1 MIRNLYLKSIMCAS
15 VVVLAAVGCS
25 ANRDIKYVSADLQVI
40 EVDSMPD
47 IKILSEIRVRNDQVY
62 LTYESKGEYG
72 QRHIKQYVYDN
83 KFQSLS
89 YDKELFKKDDGC
101 YQLFV
106 PSLFEDDKGDLYSFD
121 RDMPSVYSVSA
132 DGMAVP
138 TRNSLI
144 NTKAKTPY
152 TLVQEVRQAF
162 SKSQDEFL
170 FIGREPFGGE
180 QALLLSRNYTDSI
193 IVDEICKITY
203 DKEFPSWMINFGK
216 ATYNSH
222 KQIVAYAFQLY
233 PVIQFIN
240 VNNAKE
246 ESFVK
251 LEDVEYFN
259 IKIEGADIWEQNPV
273 QFKDITSNEK
283 YIYALFWGKTFTAV
297 NNDRQLDKGM
307 SKIIKYDWEGN
318 VIATYTINRYLE
330 NIGVSNENSCIIG
343 YDGKNMCLVE
353 L

>member
-1 MIRNLYLKSIMCAS
+1 MYLKSILCAS
-15 VVVLAAVGCS
+15 VVVLAVVGCS
-25 ANRDIKYVSADLQVI
+25 ANRDIKYVSAELQVI

-47 IKILSEIRVRNDQVY
+47 IKILSEIRVRNNQVY

-144 NTKAKTPY
+144 TTKAKTPY

-216 ATYNSH
+216 ATYNQQ
-222 KQIVAYAFQLY
+222 KQVLAFAYQLY
-233 PVIQFIN
+233 PTIQF
-240 VNNAKE
+240 
-246 ESFVK
+246 FK
-251 LEDVEYFN
+251 LEEGQIFKSSLPQSQYLELQT
-259 IKIEGADIWEQNPV
+259 EGADIWEQNCV
-273 QFKDITSNEK
+273 QYKDITSNENH
-283 YIYALFWGKTFTAV
+283 IYALYWGETFETV
-297 NNDRQLDKGM
+297 YRERKNNAGTSQIM
-307 SKIIKYDWEGN
+307 QYDWDGN
-318 VIATYTINRYLE
+318 LLSIYKVDKCLE
-330 NIGVSNENSCIIG
+330 TVGVSSDDGYIIC
-343 YDGKNMCLVE
+343 YDGDKIYHLCL
-353 L
+353 

>member
-1 MIRNLYLKSIMCAS
+1 MM
-15 VVVLAAVGCS
+15 LAAVGCS

-144 NTKAKTPY
+144 TTKAKTPY

-203 DKEFPSWMINFGK
+203 DKESPSWMINFGK
-216 ATYNSH
+216 ATYNQQ
-222 KQIVAYAFQLY
+222 KQVLAFAYQLY
-233 PVIQFIN
+233 PTIQF
-240 VNNAKE
+240 
-246 ESFVK
+246 FK
-251 LEDVEYFN
+251 LEEGQIFKSSLPQSQYLELQT
-259 IKIEGADIWEQNPV
+259 EGADIWEQNCV
-273 QFKDITSNEK
+273 QYKDITSNENH
-283 YIYALFWGKTFTAV
+283 IYALYWGETFETV
-297 NNDRQLDKGM
+297 YRERKNNAGTSQIM
-307 SKIIKYDWEGN
+307 QYDWDGN
-318 VIATYTINRYLE
+318 LLSIYKVDKCLE
-330 NIGVSNENSCIIG
+330 TVGVSSDDGYIIC
-343 YDGKNMCLVE
+343 YDGDKIYHLCL
-353 L
+353 

>member
-1 MIRNLYLKSIMCAS
+1 M
-15 VVVLAAVGCS
+15 VLAAVGCS

-83 KFQSLS
+83 KSQSLS

-144 NTKAKTPY
+144 TTKAKTPY
-152 TLVQEVRQAF
+152 TLVQEARQAF

-216 ATYNSH
+216 ATYNQQ
-222 KQIVAYAFQLY
+222 KQVLAFAYQLY
-233 PVIQFIN
+233 PTIQF
-240 VNNAKE
+240 
-246 ESFVK
+246 FK
-251 LEDVEYFN
+251 LEEGQIFKSSLPQSQYLELQT
-259 IKIEGADIWEQNPV
+259 EGADIWEQNCV
-273 QFKDITSNEK
+273 QYKDITSNENH
-283 YIYALFWGKTFTAV
+283 IYALYWGESFETAYRERK
-297 NNDRQLDKGM
+297 NNAGTSQIM
-307 SKIIKYDWEGN
+307 QYDWDGN
-318 VIATYTINRYLE
+318 LLSIYKVDKCLE
-330 NIGVSNENSCIIG
+330 NIGVSSDDDYIIC
-343 YDGKNMCLVE
+343 YDADKIYYLS

>member
-1 MIRNLYLKSIMCAS
+1 MYLKSILCAS
-15 VVVLAAVGCS
+15 VVVLAVVGCS
-25 ANRDIKYVSADLQVI
+25 ANRDIKYVSAELQVI

-47 IKILSEIRVRNDQVY
+47 IKILSEIRVRNNQVY

-138 TRNSLI
+138 TRNNLI
-144 NTKAKTPY
+144 TTKAKTPY

-203 DKEFPSWMINFGK
+203 DKESPSWMINFGK
-216 ATYNSH
+216 ATYNQQ
-222 KQIVAYAFQLY
+222 KQVLAFAYQLY
-233 PVIQFIN
+233 PTIQF
-240 VNNAKE
+240 
-246 ESFVK
+246 FK
-251 LEDVEYFN
+251 LEEGQIFKSSLPQSQYLELQT
-259 IKIEGADIWEQNPV
+259 EGADIWEQNCV
-273 QFKDITSNEK
+273 QYKDITSNENH
-283 YIYALFWGKTFTAV
+283 IYALYWGESFETAYRERK
-297 NNDRQLDKGM
+297 NNAGTSQIM
-307 SKIIKYDWEGN
+307 QYDWDGN
-318 VIATYTINRYLE
+318 LLSIYKVDKCLE
-330 NIGVSNENSCIIG
+330 TVGVSSDDGYIIC
-343 YDGKNMCLVE
+343 YDGDKIYHLCL
-353 L
+353 

>member
-1 MIRNLYLKSIMCAS
+1 MYLKSILCAS
-15 VVVLAAVGCS
+15 VVVLAVVGCS
-25 ANRDIKYVSADLQVI
+25 ANRDIKYVSAELQVI

-47 IKILSEIRVRNDQVY
+47 IKILSEIRVRNNQVY

-138 TRNSLI
+138 TRNNLI
-144 NTKAKTPY
+144 TTKAKTPY

-203 DKEFPSWMINFGK
+203 DKESPSWMINFGK
-216 ATYNSH
+216 ATYNQQ
-222 KQIVAYAFQLY
+222 KQVLAFAYQLY
-233 PVIQFIN
+233 PTIQFFKL
-240 VNNAKE
+240 KE
-246 ESFVK
+246 GQIFKSSLPQSQY
-251 LEDVEYFN
+251 LELQT
-259 IKIEGADIWEQNPV
+259 EGADIWEQNCV
-273 QFKDITSNEK
+273 QYKDITSNENH
-283 YIYALFWGKTFTAV
+283 IYALYWGESFETAYRERK
-297 NNDRQLDKGM
+297 NNAGTSQIM
-307 SKIIKYDWEGN
+307 QYDWDGN
-318 VIATYTINRYLE
+318 LLSIYKVDKCLE
-330 NIGVSNENSCIIG
+330 NIGVSSDNDYIIC
-343 YDGKNMCLVE
+343 YDADKIYYLS

>member
-15 VVVLAAVGCS
+15 VVMLAAVGCS

-89 YDKELFKKDDGC
+89 YDKELFKKYDGC

-144 NTKAKTPY
+144 TTKAKTPY

-216 ATYNSH
+216 ATYNQQ
-222 KQIVAYAFQLY
+222 KQVLAFAYQLY
-233 PVIQFIN
+233 PTIQF
-240 VNNAKE
+240 
-246 ESFVK
+246 FK
-251 LEDVEYFN
+251 LEEDHIFKSSLPQSQYLELQT
-259 IKIEGADIWEQNPV
+259 EGADIWEQNCV
-273 QFKDITSNEK
+273 QYKDITSNENH
-283 YIYALFWGKTFTAV
+283 IYALYWGETFETV
-297 NNDRQLDKGM
+297 YRERKNNAGTSQIM
-307 SKIIKYDWEGN
+307 QYDWDGN
-318 VIATYTINRYLE
+318 LLSIYKVDKCLE
-330 NIGVSNENSCIIG
+330 TVGVSSDDGYIIC
-343 YDGKNMCLVE
+343 YDGDKIYHLCL
-353 L
+353 

>member
-15 VVVLAAVGCS
+15 VVVLATVGCS

-144 NTKAKTPY
+144 TTKAKTPY

-216 ATYNSH
+216 ATYNQQ
-222 KQIVAYAFQLY
+222 KQVLAFAYQLY
-233 PVIQFIN
+233 PTIQF
-240 VNNAKE
+240 
-246 ESFVK
+246 FK
-251 LEDVEYFN
+251 LEEDHIFKSSLPQSQYLELQT
-259 IKIEGADIWEQNPV
+259 EGADIWEQNCV
-273 QFKDITSNEK
+273 QYKDITSNENH
-283 YIYALFWGKTFTAV
+283 IYALYWGETFETV
-297 NNDRQLDKGM
+297 YRERKNNAGTSQIM
-307 SKIIKYDWEGN
+307 QYDWDGN
-318 VIATYTINRYLE
+318 LLSIYKVDKCLE
-330 NIGVSNENSCIIG
+330 TVGVSSDDGYIIC
-343 YDGKNMCLVE
+343 YDGDKIYHLCL
-353 L
+353 

>member
-1 MIRNLYLKSIMCAS
+1 M
-15 VVVLAAVGCS
+15 VLAAVGCS

-144 NTKAKTPY
+144 TTKAKTPY

-170 FIGREPFGGE
+170 FIGREPFSGE

-216 ATYNSH
+216 ATYNQQ
-222 KQIVAYAFQLY
+222 KQVLAFAYQLY
-233 PVIQFIN
+233 PTIQF
-240 VNNAKE
+240 
-246 ESFVK
+246 FK
-251 LEDVEYFN
+251 LEEDHIFKSSLPQSQYLELQT
-259 IKIEGADIWEQNPV
+259 EGADIWEQNCV
-273 QFKDITSNEK
+273 QYKDITSNENH
-283 YIYALFWGKTFTAV
+283 IYALYWGEMFETAYRERK
-297 NNDRQLDKGM
+297 NNAGTSQIM
-307 SKIIKYDWEGN
+307 QYDWDGN
-318 VIATYTINRYLE
+318 LLSIYKVDKCLE
-330 NIGVSNENSCIIG
+330 TVGVSSDDGYIIC
-343 YDGKNMCLVE
+343 YDGDKIYHLCL
-353 L
+353 

>member
-1 MIRNLYLKSIMCAS
+1 M
-15 VVVLAAVGCS
+15 VLAAVGCS

-144 NTKAKTPY
+144 TTNAKTPY
-152 TLVQEVRQAF
+152 KLVQDDRQAF

-216 ATYNSH
+216 ATYNQQ
-222 KQIVAYAFQLY
+222 KQVLAFAYQLY
-233 PVIQFIN
+233 PTIQF
-240 VNNAKE
+240 
-246 ESFVK
+246 FK
-251 LEDVEYFN
+251 LEEDHIFKSSLPQSQYLELQT
-259 IKIEGADIWEQNPV
+259 EGADIWEQNCV
-273 QFKDITSNEK
+273 QYKDITSNENH
-283 YIYALFWGKTFTAV
+283 IYALYWGETFETV
-297 NNDRQLDKGM
+297 YRERKNNAGTSQIM
-307 SKIIKYDWEGN
+307 QYDWDGN
-318 VIATYTINRYLE
+318 LLSIYKVDKCLE
-330 NIGVSNENSCIIG
+330 TVGVSSDDGYIIC
-343 YDGKNMCLVE
+343 YDGDKIYHLCL
-353 L
+353 

>member
-25 ANRDIKYVSADLQVI
+25 ANRDIKYVSAELQVI

-47 IKILSEIRVRNDQVY
+47 IKILSEVRVRNDQVY

-89 YDKELFKKDDGC
+89 YDKELFKKDDGY

-121 RDMPSVYSVSA
+121 RDMPSVYYVSA
-132 DGMAVP
+132 DGMAIP
-138 TRNSLI
+138 TRNNLI
-144 NTKAKTPY
+144 TTMAKTPY

-162 SKSQDEFL
+162 FKSPDEFL

-180 QALLLSRNYTDSI
+180 QALLLSHNYADSI
-193 IVDEICKITY
+193 IVDEVCKITY

-216 ATYNSH
+216 ATYNQQ
-222 KQIVAYAFQLY
+222 KQVLAFAYQLY
-233 PVIQFIN
+233 PTIQF
-240 VNNAKE
+240 
-246 ESFVK
+246 FK
-251 LEDVEYFN
+251 LKDG
-259 IKIEGADIWEQNPV
+259 KIFKSSLPQSQYLEIITEGADIWEQNRV
-273 QFKDITSNEK
+273 QYKDITSNEHH
-283 YIYALFWGKTFTAV
+283 IYALYWGEKFGTANQERA
-297 NNDRQLDKGM
+297 NNVGTSQ
-307 SKIIKYDWEGN
+307 IIKYDWDGN
-318 VIATYTINRYLE
+318 LLSIYKVDKCLE
-330 NIGVSNENSCIIG
+330 NIGVSSDDDYIIC
-343 YDGKNMCLVE
+343 YDADKIYYLS

>member
-1 MIRNLYLKSIMCAS
+1 MIRNLYLKSIMCVS

-40 EVDSMPD
+40 EVDSMPN

-62 LTYESKGEYG
+62 FTYESKGEYG

-101 YQLFV
+101 HQLFV

-216 ATYNSH
+216 ATYNQQ
-222 KQIVAYAFQLY
+222 KQVLAFAYQLY
-233 PVIQFIN
+233 PTIQF
-240 VNNAKE
+240 
-246 ESFVK
+246 FK
-251 LEDVEYFN
+251 LEEDHIFKSSLPQSQYLELQT
-259 IKIEGADIWEQNPV
+259 EGADIWEQNCV
-273 QFKDITSNEK
+273 QYKDITSNENH
-283 YIYALFWGKTFTAV
+283 IYALYWGETFETV
-297 NNDRQLDKGM
+297 YRERKNNAGTSQIM
-307 SKIIKYDWEGN
+307 QYDWDGN
-318 VIATYTINRYLE
+318 LLSIYKVDKCLE
-330 NIGVSNENSCIIG
+330 TVGVSSDDGYIIC
-343 YDGKNMCLVE
+343 YDGDKIYHLCL
-353 L
+353 

>member
-1 MIRNLYLKSIMCAS
+1 M
-15 VVVLAAVGCS
+15 VLAAVGCS

-89 YDKELFKKDDGC
+89 YDNELFKKDDGC

-144 NTKAKTPY
+144 TTKAKTPY

-216 ATYNSH
+216 ATYNQQ
-222 KQIVAYAFQLY
+222 KQVLAFAYQLY
-233 PVIQFIN
+233 PTIQF
-240 VNNAKE
+240 
-246 ESFVK
+246 FK
-251 LEDVEYFN
+251 LEEDHIFKSSLPQSQYLELQT
-259 IKIEGADIWEQNPV
+259 EGADIWEQNCV
-273 QFKDITSNEK
+273 QYKDITSNENH
-283 YIYALFWGKTFTAV
+283 IYALYWGETFETV
-297 NNDRQLDKGM
+297 YRERKNNAGTSQIM
-307 SKIIKYDWEGN
+307 QYDWDGN
-318 VIATYTINRYLE
+318 LLSIYKVDKCLE
-330 NIGVSNENSCIIG
+330 TVGVSSDDGYIIC
-343 YDGKNMCLVE
+343 YDGDKIYHLCL
-353 L
+353 

>member
-1 MIRNLYLKSIMCAS
+1 MKRNIIFSI
-15 VVVLAAVGCS
+15 AVCCSFIGFMGCS
-25 ANRDIKYVSADLQVI
+25 SGKEKQHFQPTVMNLKM
-40 EVDSMPD
+40 DSVPD
-47 IKILSEIRVRNDQVY
+47 IKIMTEIRVWDNKVY

-72 QRHIKQYVYDN
+72 QRHIKQYTYN
-83 KFQSLS
+83 QSTQTLNF
-89 YDKELFKKDDGC
+89 DKELFKKDDGY
-101 YQLFV
+101 YQLFA
-106 PSLFEDDKGDLYSFD
+106 PSLFDDGEEGLYVYD
-121 RDMPSVYSVSA
+121 RDMPSVYSVSSNGVA
-132 DGMAVP
+132 
-138 TRNSLI
+138 NSTGKHLI
-144 NTKAKTPY
+144 TTSAKTPY
-152 TLVQEVRQAF
+152 SLVQEARQAF
-162 SKSQDEFL
+162 YKSTDEYL

-180 QALLLSRNYTDSI
+180 QALFLSLNYADSI
-193 IVDEICKITY
+193 IINEVCKIAY
-203 DKEFPSWMINFGK
+203 NKDNPSWMINFGK
-216 ATYNSH
+216 ATYNPH
-222 KQIVAYAFQLY
+222 KQIVAYTYQLY
-233 PVIQFIN
+233 PIIQLIN

-251 LEDVEYFN
+251 LEDVESFN

-307 SKIIKYDWEGN
+307 SKITKYDWEGN

>member
-1 MIRNLYLKSIMCAS
+1 MIRNLYLKSIMCAC
-15 VVVLAAVGCS
+15 VVVLATVGCS

-144 NTKAKTPY
+144 TTKAKTPY

-216 ATYNSH
+216 ATYNQQ
-222 KQIVAYAFQLY
+222 KQVLAFAYQLY
-233 PVIQFIN
+233 PTIQF
-240 VNNAKE
+240 
-246 ESFVK
+246 FK
-251 LEDVEYFN
+251 LEEDHIFKSSLPQSQYLELQT
-259 IKIEGADIWEQNPV
+259 EGADIWEQNCV
-273 QFKDITSNEK
+273 QYKDITSNENH
-283 YIYALFWGKTFTAV
+283 IYALYWGETFETV
-297 NNDRQLDKGM
+297 YRERKNNAGTSQIM
-307 SKIIKYDWEGN
+307 QYDWDGN
-318 VIATYTINRYLE
+318 LLSIYKVDKCLE
-330 NIGVSNENSCIIG
+330 TVGVSSDDGYIIC
-343 YDGKNMCLVE
+343 YDGDKIYHLCL
-353 L
+353 

>member
-1 MIRNLYLKSIMCAS
+1 M
-15 VVVLAAVGCS
+15 VLAAVGCS

-72 QRHIKQYVYDN
+72 QRHIKQYVYYN

-144 NTKAKTPY
+144 TTKAKTPY

-216 ATYNSH
+216 ATYNQQ
-222 KQIVAYAFQLY
+222 KQVLAFAYQLY
-233 PVIQFIN
+233 PTIQF
-240 VNNAKE
+240 
-246 ESFVK
+246 FK
-251 LEDVEYFN
+251 LEEDHIFKSSLPQSQYLELQT
-259 IKIEGADIWEQNPV
+259 EGADIWEQNCV
-273 QFKDITSNEK
+273 QYKDITSNENH
-283 YIYALFWGKTFTAV
+283 IYALYWGETFETV
-297 NNDRQLDKGM
+297 YRERKNNAGTSQIM
-307 SKIIKYDWEGN
+307 QYDWDGN
-318 VIATYTINRYLE
+318 LLSIYKVDKCLE
-330 NIGVSNENSCIIG
+330 TVGVSSDDGYIIC
-343 YDGKNMCLVE
+343 YDGDKIYHLCL
-353 L
+353 